1 MLAAERHAVH
11 GFKMRRLGAVCGSAY
26 DVIEADA
33 AEVEELAIA
42 AWRAAR
48 PGPHLRADVHGG
60 GTAIRS

>member
-1 MLAAERHAVH
+1 
-11 GFKMRRLGAVCGSAY
+11 MRRLGAVCGSAY